1 MNPLSKSTL
10 AIALVIANSSALAQ
24 QPDPLTQFE
33 IKGHV
38 YEPQPVSPTDQRI
51 ARLSLPAGFRI
62 HRFAEG
68 LENPRMLAVAKDGS
82 VYVTQRRPGNL
93 VMMRDI
99 DGDGI
104 VDTQRIV
111 ARVPQ
116 LHGIEIRDR
125 RIYLVSVKR
134 IFVADLRQDGTLGA
148 LEVVASGLPDGGQH
162 PNRTLRFAADGKLYV
177 SVGSTCNAC
186 AETNAESATLL
197 RVDPTSGKRE
207 IFASG
212 LRNTIGFDWHPTSGR
227 LFGMDHGIDWLG
239 DEEQTEEL
247 NEIVATSRY
256 GWPYVYDDDQLN
268 PQDEPEHITQ
278 LEWADLSASPA
289 GGYTAHAAPMQMR
302 FYDGASFPTDY
313 RNSAFV
319 AMHGS
324 WNRKP
329 ASGYEVVR
337 AMFSSAGDFV
347 GFEPFVTGFLQ
358 QQPNTAPPLPGAQP
372 LPPDGYIGRPTGIGI
387 AKDGALLVGDDSN
400 NVIYRV
406 VHGAAPNLTPQKL
419 ASEILDARSDR
430 AIQIRSTAFLAN
442 GPIPV
447 KYSDYGKGV
456 SPPLQ
461 WGQLPAG
468 TKSFLLM
475 MEDPDATSPLPFVH
489 WIAIGSPD
497 TTGLRENIPPF
508 YWPQDSSVQ
517 EQGSTSRTTPG
528 YFGPRPPPGSP
539 PHRYHFQI
547 FALDV
552 ALRLP
557 TGANRHAVLKA
568 AKGHVLAE
576 GVLVGT
582 FRKAP

>member
-1 MNPLSKSTL
+1 MNCICTHALTL
-10 AIALVIANSSALAQ
+10 VLLLTSASAFAQ
-24 QPDPLTQFE
+24 QPDPLTQLE
-33 IKGHV
+33 VKGHV
-38 YEPQPVSPTDQRI
+38 YEPQAIAPTDQRI
-51 ARLSLPAGFRI
+51 AHLALPDGFHI

-68 LENPRMLAVAKDGS
+68 LDNPRMLAVASDGS
-82 VYVTQRRPGNL
+82 VYVTQRRPGTL
-93 VMMRDI
+93 VLLRDL

-104 VDTQRIV
+104 VDIQRTV
-111 ARVPQ
+111 AHIRQ

-125 RIYLVSVKR
+125 RIYLATVKR
-134 IFVADLRQDGTLGA
+134 VYAADLRPDGTLGP
-148 LEVVASGLPDGGQH
+148 LEILASGLPDGGQH
-162 PNRTLRFAADGKLYV
+162 PNRTLRFGTDGKLYV

-186 AETNAESATLL
+186 GETNSENATLL
-197 RVDPTSGKRE
+197 RMDPITGKRE

-212 LRNTIGFDWHPTSGR
+212 LRNTIGFDWHPVSGR
-227 LFGMDHGIDWLG
+227 LYGMDQGIDWLG

-247 NEIVATSRY
+247 NEIVEGTRY

-268 PQDEPEHITQ
+268 PQDEPEHSTQ
-278 LEWADLSASPA
+278 LQWADLSASPV
-289 GGYTAHAAPMQMR
+289 GGYTAHAASMQMR
-302 FYDGASFPTDY
+302 FYDGAAFPGAY

-358 QQPNTAPPLPGAQP
+358 PQPNTTPPLPGAQP
-372 LPPDGYIGRPTGIGI
+372 LPLDGYVGRPTGIAV

-406 VHGAAPNLTPQKL
+406 VYGAAPRVTAQKL
-419 ASEILDARSDR
+419 SLDILDARSDKSIR
-430 AIQIRSTAFLAN
+430 IRSSAFAAN

-447 KYSDYGKGV
+447 KYSDYGKGS
-456 SPPLQ
+456 SPPLE

-497 TTGLRENIPPF
+497 STGLREDIAKF
-508 YWPQDSSVQ
+508 YWPQGVNNL
-517 EQGSTSRTTPG
+517 EQGSNSRSAAG
-528 YFGPRPPPGSP
+528 YFGPRPPPGSGT
-539 PHRYHFQI
+539 HRYHFQI
-547 FALDV
+547 FALDT
-552 ALRLP
+552 ALRLGP
-557 TGANRHAVLKA
+557 GANRHAVLEA
-568 AKGHVLAE
+568 ANGHVLAE